1 MSQLV
6 NMSAIA
12 LDVRSLIEALSD
24 REVRFNA
31 KLMSRTAR
39 ILRLISN
46 VDLEESDYQVV
57 KKEEE

>member
-6 NMSAIA
+6 SMSAIA

-31 KLMSRTAR
+31 KLMSRTAK

>member
-1 MSQLV
+1 MNQHEC
-6 NMSAIA
+6 MSAIA

-31 KLMSRTAR
+31 KLMSRTAKL
-39 ILRLISN
+39 LRLISN
-46 VDLEESDYQVV
+46 VDLEESGYQVV